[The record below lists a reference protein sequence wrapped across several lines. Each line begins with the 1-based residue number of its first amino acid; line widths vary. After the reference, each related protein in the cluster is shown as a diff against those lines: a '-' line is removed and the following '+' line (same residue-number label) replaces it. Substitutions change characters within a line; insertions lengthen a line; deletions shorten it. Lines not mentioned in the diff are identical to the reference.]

1 MSYWLFADCFEGGF
15 MNKFGNALLL
25 TASALVS
32 SAFMLPHVALAQ
44 GAGEIVE
51 EEQNGI
57 KEIVV
62 TARKVE

>member
-1 MSYWLFADCFEGGF
+1 

-51 EEQNGI
+51 EEQSGI

-62 TARKVE
+62 TARKVEESLSDAPVAV